1 VILLDETDRRLVG
14 ALHLAPRAS
23 WDDLATILSADP
35 STLRRRYDRLQEDRV
50 IRVIGEVGW
59 GLHSTAMP
67 VHVFLDIAGHPPLS
81 VLDRLREI
89 PHMQYLG
96 QISGS
101 YPIYAVVHAPSE
113 RATSEVLDRIFATP
127 GVRRVTALP
136 ALSTLRRATFWDP
149 QFLTPAER
157 ERCLAL
163 AGTAITATRDVATT
177 AAPAKPLSDAE
188 RAVVSMLLQD
198 GRASAAS
205 LGRAAG
211 LPTSTAHRLVRRLLT
226 EGWVKP
232 RVEIESER
240 LGFATTFLLRL
251 RARPGTTPA
260 VLSALDRLPQIRL
273 AAHVAG
279 EASVLAMGLVTDRA
293 ALAAFLDDQLA
304 GIADVDVVGVDV
316 VLAERRRYWL
326 DRDPDTGLGRF
337 TPPSLL

>member
-1 VILLDETDRRLVG
+1 MLDELDRRLVG

-35 STLRRRYDRLQEDRV
+35 STLRRRYDRLHEDRV

-59 GLHSTAMP
+59 RLHSTAMP
-67 VHVFLDIAGHPPLS
+67 VHVFLDIAGHTPLS
-81 VLDRLREI
+81 VLERFREL
-89 PHMQYLG
+89 PHMQYLS

-101 YPIYAVVHAPSE
+101 YPLYAVVHAPSE
-113 RATSEVLDRIFATP
+113 RATSEVLDRIFATS

-149 QFLTPAER
+149 QFLTAAER

-163 AGTAITATRDVATT
+163 AGSAITRAVATT

-188 RAVVSMLLQD
+188 RTVVSMLLQD

-251 RARPGTTPA
+251 RARPGTTPG
-260 VLSALDRLPQIRL
+260 VLSALDGLPQIRL

-293 ALAAFLDDQLA
+293 ALAAFLDDQFA
-304 GIADVDVVGVDV
+304 GIADVEMVGVDV

-326 DRDPDTGLGRF
+326 DRHPDTGLGRF